1 MPHLTSSWYDRYSGQ
16 AVIRPPRRWRRWTP
30 TPGANHEH
38 MAADLPSPEEL
49 QAPFAHLEF
58 NRVHT
63 RSVARLAL
71 SLFDETVWL
80 HGMGAAERRLLW
92 HAALLHDVGQGIDY
106 VGHHKHS
113 MALILECHD
122 LALAPSDRQRVACLA
137 RYHRGA
143 DPKGSHPLYGDLPER
158 DRGTT
163 CRLAAI
169 LRIADGLDRGQ
180 IGRVEELRI
189 VRGGEGPITIRI
201 YAAQQPALEIAAGTK
216 KAALFERIFH
226 RPIRIEYAGRRP

>member
-1 MPHLTSSWYDRYSGQ
+1 
-16 AVIRPPRRWRRWTP
+16 
-30 TPGANHEH
+30 
-38 MAADLPSPEEL
+38 MAADLPSPDEV

-71 SLFDETVWL
+71 SLFDETAWL

-92 HAALLHDVGQGIDY
+92 YAALLHDVGQGIDY

-113 MALILECHD
+113 MALILECHE
-122 LALAPSDRQRVACLA
+122 LALTPSDLQRVACLA

-143 DPKGSHPLYGDLPER
+143 DPKGSHPLYGTLPER
-158 DRGTT
+158 DRGII

-180 IGRVEELRI
+180 IGRVEDLRI
-189 VRGGEGPITIRI
+189 ARGDGRPITIWI
-201 YAAQQPALEIAAGTK
+201 YSAQKPALEIAAGTK
-216 KAALFERIFH
+216 KAALFVRVFH
-226 RPIRIEYAGRRP
+226 RPIRIEYAGPRP